1 MSVLLNETAF
11 VTEVG
16 MTGPVNSVIGSDL
29 GAILERFLTGM
40 PRCLGVSYGASIMN
54 AVLIDV

>member
-11 VTEVG
+11 VTKVG

-29 GAILERFLTGM
+29 GAIVERFLTGI
-40 PRCLGVSYGASIMN
+40 PRCLAVSYGASIMN